1 MNWAKNLVFAIFS
14 IIIALLTLIFSPV
27 DYKGKVSNFL
37 LKIWT
42 NFTLFLYA
50 VKVIVSGS
58 ENISS
63 SAGKIFISNHASYL
77 DIFVLLAKVPNNIRM
92 IYKRE
97 LTRMPLIGWA
107 MLAAGFVPI
116 DRRNARS
123 AMHSLDKA
131 AKKIRRGISFVIFPE
146 GTRSEDGNVGEF
158 KRGLFVLAE
167 KTEADIIPLSISGS
181 NILMPRDTN
190 RVKPGSVN
198 LVIGKPLKFKKEK
211 EFLNE
216 IRDTVISNLQKAG

>member
-14 IIIALLTLIFSPV
+14 IIIALLTLIFSPI
-27 DYKGKVSNFL
+27 DFKGKISNLL

-42 NFTLFLYA
+42 NFTLSLYN
-50 VKVIVSGS
+50 VKVNVEGK
-58 ENISS
+58 ENVSS
-63 SAGKIFISNHASYL
+63 SNNKVYISNHSSYL
-77 DIFVLLAKVPNNIRM
+77 DIFVLLAKIPDNIRM

-97 LTRMPLIGWA
+97 LTKMPLIGWA

-123 AMHSLDKA
+123 AMGSLDNA
-131 AKKIRRGISFVIFPE
+131 AKKMKKGISFVIFPE
-146 GTRSEDGNVGEF
+146 GTRSINGQIGEF

-167 KTEADIIPLSISGS
+167 KSEADIIPITLSRT
-181 NILMPRDTN
+181 NKLLPRDTLK
-190 RVKPGSVN
+190 VKGGFVD
-198 LVIGKPLKFKKEK
+198 LTIGKPMKFKKEK

-216 IRDTVISNLQKAG
+216 IREVIVSNLKKG

>member
-50 VKVIVSGS
+50 VKVNVTGS

-63 SAGKIFISNHASYL
+63 NAGKIFISNHSSYL
-77 DIFVLLAKVPNNIRM
+77 DIFVLLAKVPDNIRM

-131 AKKIRRGISFVIFPE
+131 AKKIRKGISFVIFPE

-158 KRGLFVLAE
+158 KRGLFLLAE

-181 NILMPRDTN
+181 NILLPRDTS
-190 RVKPGSVN
+190 RVKPGYVY

-211 EFLNE
+211 GFLNE
-216 IRDTVISNLQKAG
+216 IRDAVISNLQEAG